1 MHENLIK
8 YKGIEWTDIASPD
21 KETVEKLYAKY
32 NFHELDLEDCL
43 QGNQRSKIDEYENY
57 LFIVLHFPYKTRKRM
72 EIEELK
78 MFIGPDYFITLHNG
92 ELTRLESMF
101 RAVQE
106 KLKERREIMGFGTGY
121 LLYEVVRGL
130 FDSCFPLLDDLEDG
144 INEVEKDVFDQ
155 EIHQR
160 DMLKDI
166 MQIKRNIINLYRMI
180 LPQRAVV
187 AQLEHKNKKF
197 LPKDL
202 EVYFDDVV
210 DKAEKI
216 YNSLEN
222 FKALIQS
229 LQDTNESIISHN
241 TNNIIKTLTIFSV
254 TLLPL
259 TLLSGIYGMNISR
272 LPYANTEQSFL
283 ILLGMMA
290 AITVVLLGFFKYKK
304 WL

>member
-1 MHENLIK
+1 MYENLIK
-8 YKGIEWTDIASPD
+8 YKGIEWTDIAVPD

-57 LFIVLHFPYKTRKRM
+57 LFIVLHFPYKIRKRM
-72 EIEELK
+72 EVEELK

-92 ELTRLESMF
+92 ELKALEKMF
-101 RAVQE
+101 QTVQE
-106 KLKERREIMGFGTGY
+106 KLKERKEIMGSGTGY
-121 LLYEVVRGL
+121 LLYEVVRAL
-130 FDSCFPLLDDLEDG
+130 FDSCFPILDDIEDD
-144 INEVEKDVFDQ
+144 INEIEKDVFDQ

-166 MQIKRNIINLYRMI
+166 MQTKRNIITLYRMI
-180 LPQRAVV
+180 VPQRAVV

-222 FKALIQS
+222 FKALVQS

-272 LPYANTEQSFL
+272 LPYANDEMSFL

-290 AITVVLLGFFKYKK
+290 AITIVLLGFFKYKK